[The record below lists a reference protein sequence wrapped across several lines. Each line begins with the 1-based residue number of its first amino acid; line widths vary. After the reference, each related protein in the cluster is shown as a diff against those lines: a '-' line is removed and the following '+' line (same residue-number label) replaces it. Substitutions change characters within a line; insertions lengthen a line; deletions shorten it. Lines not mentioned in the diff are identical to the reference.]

1 MDEHEKDEEE
11 SSDAVQSFE
20 GLVESVANRSNAE
33 DSQPGLIEQSMRN
46 AA

>member
-1 MDEHEKDEEE
+1 MNEHENDEEE

-20 GLVESVANRSNAE
+20 GLVKSVSNGSNAE
-33 DSQPGLIEQSMRN
+33 DGQPGLAKQSMRD